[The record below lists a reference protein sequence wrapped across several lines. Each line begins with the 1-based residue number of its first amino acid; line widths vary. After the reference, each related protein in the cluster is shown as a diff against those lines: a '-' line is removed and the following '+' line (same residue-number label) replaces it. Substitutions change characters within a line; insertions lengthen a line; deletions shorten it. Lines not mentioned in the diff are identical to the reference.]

1 MNIKREWKSYKKN
14 SKSIV
19 PQGTVGSN
27 STLSASKISGFA
39 VFCKVF
45 FVLDKNK
52 IILC

>member
-27 STLSASKISGFA
+27 PTLSASEITGFA
-39 VFCKVF
+39 GFLQSLF
-45 FVLDKNK
+45 IFY
-52 IILC
+52 